1 MRTLPLGVRMAHHLS
16 RRLVQSLFLLIVIS
30 LLAYAILLAMPG
42 GPMAAYLEDP
52 DVRPEDID
60 RLERQLGLDQPLSVQ
75 YLRWLSRFVQ
85 GDWGFSFTSKRSV
98 LQLVSSRLGNTV
110 YLMGTAMVVA
120 ILVAVPV
127 GIISAVKQYS
137 VIDYLATA
145 LAFFGLS
152 MPTFW
157 LGLLLILV
165 FSVTWSLLPVGGMVT
180 LGQPPSLGDRLA
192 HLILPCATI
201 SIVTIGIYVRYL
213 RASMLEVLNQNY
225 MLAAR
230 AKGLT
235 ERQITLRHGFKNAA
249 IPFITIVTLQLPHL
263 FTGAVVT
270 EAIFAWP
277 GMGRLFWDAALA
289 RDYPVLMGVII
300 VSAMLVM
307 ISNLL
312 ADLLYTFI
320 DPRVRY
326 Q

>member
-1 MRTLPLGVRMAHHLS
+1 MARHLF
-16 RRLVQSLFLLIVIS
+16 RRIIQSLFLLIVIS
-30 LLAYAILLAMPG
+30 LLAYAILIAMPG
-42 GPMAAYLEDP
+42 GPLAAYLEDP
-52 DVRPEDID
+52 DVRPEDVD
-60 RLERQLGLDQPLSVQ
+60 RLEHQLGLDQPLSVQ
-75 YLRWLSRFVQ
+75 YLRWLFRFVQ
-85 GDWGFSFTSKRSV
+85 GDWGYSFTSKRSV
-98 LQLVSSRLGNTV
+98 LELVSSRLWNTV
-110 YLMGTAMVVA
+110 YLMGSAMGVA
-120 ILVAVPV
+120 LLVAVPV

-165 FSVTWSLLPVGGMVT
+165 FAVGLSLFPVGGMAT
-180 LGQPPSLGDRLA
+180 MGQPFSLADRLA
-192 HLILPCATI
+192 HLVLPCATI
-201 SIVTIGIYVRYL
+201 SIVTMGIYVRYL

-235 ERQITLRHGFKNAA
+235 ERLITLRHGFKNAA
-249 IPFITIVTLQLPHL
+249 IPFITIVTLQLPRL

-289 RDYPVLMGVII
+289 RDYPVLMGVITI
-300 VSAMLVM
+300 SAVLVM
-307 ISNLL
+307 TSNLL

>member
-1 MRTLPLGVRMAHHLS
+1 MARHFFS
-16 RRLVQSLFLLIVIS
+16 RIIRSIFLLIVIS
-30 LLAYAILLAMPG
+30 LLAYAILVAMPG
-42 GPMAAYLEDP
+42 GPLAAYLENP
-52 DVRPEDID
+52 DVRPEDIE
-60 RLERQLGLDQPLSVQ
+60 RLERQLGLDRPLLVQ
-75 YLRWLSRFVQ
+75 YLRWLYRFVQ

-98 LQLVSSRLGNTV
+98 LQLVTSRLGNTL
-110 YLMGTAMVVA
+110 YLMGSAMAVA
-120 ILVAVPV
+120 ILIAVPV

-137 VIDYLATA
+137 LVDYLATA

-165 FSVTWSLLPVGGMVT
+165 FSVTSQLLPVGGMAT
-180 LGQPPSLGDRLA
+180 MGQPSSLTDRLV

-201 SIVTIGIYVRYL
+201 AIVTTGIYVRHL
-213 RASMLEVLNQNY
+213 RASMLEVLNQDY
-225 MLAAR
+225 MLTAH

-235 ERQITLRHGFKNAA
+235 ERQVTLRHGFKNAA
-249 IPFITIVTLQLPHL
+249 IPFVTIVSLQLPRL

-289 RDYPVLMGVII
+289 RDYPVLMGVITI
-300 VSAMLVM
+300 SAVLVM
-307 ISNLL
+307 VSNLL
-312 ADLLYTFI
+312 ADLLYTLI

>member
-1 MRTLPLGVRMAHHLS
+1 MARHLVR
-16 RRLVQSLFLLIVIS
+16 RIIQSIFLLIVIS
-30 LLAYAILLAMPG
+30 LLAYAILIAMPG
-42 GPMAAYLEDP
+42 GPLAAYVEDP

-75 YLRWLSRFVQ
+75 YLRWLYRFAQ
-85 GDWGFSFTSKRSV
+85 GDWGYSFTSKRSV
-98 LQLVSSRLGNTV
+98 LELVTSRLGNTV
-110 YLMGTAMVVA
+110 YLMGSAMVVA
-120 ILVAVPV
+120 IVIAVPV
-127 GIISAVKQYS
+127 GIICAVKQYS

-165 FSVTWSLLPVGGMVT
+165 FSVSLSVLPVGGMVT
-180 LGQPPSLGDRLA
+180 LGQPYSAADRLV

-201 SIVTIGIYVRYL
+201 AIVTTGIYVRYL

-249 IPFITIVTLQLPHL
+249 IPFITIVTLQLPRL

-289 RDYPVLMGVII
+289 RDYPVLMGVITI
-300 VSAMLVM
+300 SAMLVM
-307 ISNLL
+307 VSNLL
-312 ADLLYTFI
+312 ADLLYTCI

>member
-1 MRTLPLGVRMAHHLS
+1 MARHLI
-16 RRLVQSLFLLIVIS
+16 RRSIQSLILLVIITI
-30 LLAYAILLAMPG
+30 LAYAILVAMPG
-42 GPMAAYLEDP
+42 GPLAAYLEDP
-52 DVRPEDID
+52 NVRPEDVA
-60 RLERQLGLDQPLSVQ
+60 RLERQLGIDQPVSVQ
-75 YLRWLSRFVQ
+75 YVRWLLKFVR
-85 GDWGFSFTSKRSV
+85 GDWGFSYTSKLPV
-98 LQLVSSRLGNTV
+98 LKLVASRLWNTA
-110 YLMGTAMVVA
+110 YLMGTAMLA
-120 ILVAVPV
+120 ALIIAVPV

-157 LGLLLILV
+157 LGLLLIIL
-165 FSVTWSLLPVGGMVT
+165 FAVTWSLFPAGGMST
-180 LGQPPSLGDRLA
+180 LGQPPSMVDYLR
-192 HLILPCATI
+192 HLMLPCATI
-201 SIVTIGIYVRYL
+201 SIVTCGIYVRYL

-230 AKGLT
+230 SKGLT
-235 ERQITLRHGFKNAA
+235 EWRIILRHGFKNAA
-249 IPFITIVTLQLPHL
+249 IPFITIVTLQLPRL

-289 RDYPVLMGVII
+289 RDYPVLMGVITI
-300 VSAMLVM
+300 SATLVM
-307 ISNLL
+307 LSNLL
-312 ADLLYTFI
+312 ADVLYSFI